1 MTFFLDVA
9 TAAVRYDEANNNMVF
24 KRENECYVL

>member
-9 TAAVRYDEANNNMVF
+9 NAAGRYDEANNNMVF
-24 KRENECYVL
+24 KRKNGCYVL